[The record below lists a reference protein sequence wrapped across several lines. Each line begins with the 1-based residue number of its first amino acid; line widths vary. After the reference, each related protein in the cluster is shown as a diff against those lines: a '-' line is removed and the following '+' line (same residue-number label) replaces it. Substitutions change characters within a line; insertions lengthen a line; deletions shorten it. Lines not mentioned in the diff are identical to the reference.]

1 MIWLLL
7 GLVAAMAFVAGWA
20 MGVWL
25 CSKRRWCPLYM
36 QRALYEWKVTLEA
49 EQQKRNEEKKGAP

>member
-1 MIWLLL
+1 
-7 GLVAAMAFVAGWA
+7 MAFVAGWA

-49 EQQKRNEEKKGAP
+49 EQQKRNEEKKGLP